1 MSFLRSPHGNVFHIG
16 RIGGAK
22 AVEEGFL
29 LLDNSEQGL
38 LEYTEVPT
46 AIAIAWR
53 DAVVE
58 ALTSY
63 RPKRPVKQVDWW
75 GIAAKTDEAL
85 ARLNGW
91 TPDDGEG
98 PANEQSSVPPRRKS
112 PENKG
117 PSPS

>member
-1 MSFLRSPHGNVFHIG
+1 MSFLRSPQGNVFHNG

-38 LEYTEVPT
+38 LEYSEVPT

-53 DAVVE
+53 DSVVDS
-58 ALTSY
+58 LTSY
-63 RPKRPVKQVDWW
+63 RPKRPVKQIDWW
-75 GIAAKTDEAL
+75 GIAAKIDEGF
-85 ARLNGW
+85 ARKNGW
-91 TPDDGEG
+91 KPADGEG
-98 PANEQSSVPPRRKS
+98 HANDPSSVPPRRSS

-117 PSPS
+117 PSPT